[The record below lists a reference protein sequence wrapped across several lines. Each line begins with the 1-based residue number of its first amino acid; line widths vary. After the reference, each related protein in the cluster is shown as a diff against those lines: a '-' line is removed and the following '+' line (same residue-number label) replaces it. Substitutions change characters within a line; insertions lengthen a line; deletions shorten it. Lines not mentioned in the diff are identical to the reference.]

1 MGLRGSLP
9 AAPHLRNRRIA
20 TGLDLAAWVKHQ
32 NAQVSM
38 GFKSTFRMTVEWR
51 NLGHTEI
58 ARHCYVWMCL
68 VCENCRVFLCHCSP
82 PISLYQ
88 WCVSPSKVLELA
100 CKMLEILDTF
110 MKQSCKMPKLCHLFQ
125 LGCHHPCHLF

>member
-1 MGLRGSLP
+1 MFHRQIELNGSLSIAVVNCWRYHSDCFIAVVSLFHWTLGLRGSLP
-9 AAPHLRNRRIA
+9 DAPHLRNRRIA

-58 ARHCYVWMCL
+58 ARHCYVWMFL
-68 VCENCRVFLCHCSP
+68 V
-82 PISLYQ
+82 
-88 WCVSPSKVLELA
+88 
-100 CKMLEILDTF
+100 
-110 MKQSCKMPKLCHLFQ
+110 
-125 LGCHHPCHLF
+125 